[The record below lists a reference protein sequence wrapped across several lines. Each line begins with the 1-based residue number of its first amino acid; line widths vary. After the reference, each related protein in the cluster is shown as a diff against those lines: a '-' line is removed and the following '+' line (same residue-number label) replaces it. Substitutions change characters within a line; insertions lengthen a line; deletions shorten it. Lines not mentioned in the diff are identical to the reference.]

1 MFTIISNG
9 QHLNIKNIYIYIY
22 IYPFELD
29 QMLTHQRKSH
39 LQEEEA
45 LNVRI
50 GTLESF
56 IS

>member
-9 QHLNIKNIYIYIY
+9 QHLNIKHTHTHTHT
-22 IYPFELD
+22 YPFELD

-50 GTLESF
+50 EKLESF